1 MPLTKR
7 KPGEKRK
14 DFMMRCMTDPT
25 MRKEFKNTD
34 MLYGIISSL
43 REKINA
49 PLRNRKN
56 N

>member
-34 MLYGIISSL
+34 QRLAVC
-43 REKINA
+43 INQY
-49 PLRNRKN
+49 NK
-56 N
+56 

>member
-1 MPLTKR
+1 MNDVKNLKET
-7 KPGEKRK
+7 
-14 DFMMRCMTDPT
+14 TD
-25 MRKEFKNTD
+25 KEFKNTD